1 MRPRRLPPC
10 LAVTALSAALLF
22 LLLLLCASS
31 FPPLVAWRSSA
42 ASRAAP
48 PPPPRAEWGPGRP
61 PSFAYWISG
70 TGGDARRVLR
80 LLRAVYHPRNRYL
93 LHLDAA
99 AAAEEREALAQAVRR
114 DEPAWR
120 EFRNVDVVGEGHA
133 IDRTG
138 SSALAAVLHGA
149 AVLLRIGA
157 HWDWLVTLSAED
169 YPLVTQDGEKRRFAN
184 RCDQSECDSLSL
196 CRVQSDPFGVSQ
208 LKINSSSGSLRA
220 IYGDLLYAFSSV
232 PRDLNFI
239 DHTSDLGWKRH
250 ERFEKII
257 VDPSLYMDR
266 NTEPYPSKEIRQMPD
281 AFQIFTG
288 SPWVILSRN
297 FAEHCVHGWDNL
309 PRKLLMYFANTAYSM
324 ESYFQTLICNSSDF
338 RNTTV
343 NGDLRYFVWDNPPGL
358 DPLVLNETHYENM
371 VNSSAAFARRFEE
384 DTPMLK
390 KMDDELLNRSPVQLV
405 PGVWCPNLGK
415 EQNGTDAESCS
426 KWGDINTVRPG
437 HGGERL
443 RQFISEISQTRG
455 CS

>member
-10 LAVTALSAALLF
+10 LAGTALFAALLI
-22 LLLLLCASS
+22 LLLLRTSS
-31 FPPLVAWRSSA
+31 SNPPLLTWPSTSRRA
-42 ASRAAP
+42 AAAP
-48 PPPPRAEWGPGRP
+48 PPPAAARAEWGPSRP

-70 TGGDARRVLR
+70 TGGDAPRVLR

-93 LHLDAA
+93 LHLDAGA
-99 AAAEEREALAQAVRR
+99 GAEERRALAEAVRSA

-120 EFRNVDVVGEGHA
+120 EFRNVDVVGEGNA
-133 IDRTG
+133 VDRAG
-138 SSALAAVLHGA
+138 PSAVAAVLHGA
-149 AVLLRIGA
+149 AVLLRRGPR
-157 HWDWLVTLSAED
+157 WDWLVTLSAED
-169 YPLVTQDGEKRRFAN
+169 YPLVTQD
-184 RCDQSECDSLSL
+184 
-196 CRVQSDPFGVSQ
+196 
-208 LKINSSSGSLRA
+208 
-220 IYGDLLYAFSSV
+220 DLLYAFSSV

-266 NTEPYPSKEIRQMPD
+266 NTEPFPSKEIRQMPD

-288 SPWVILSRN
+288 SPWVILSRK
-297 FAEHCVHGWDNL
+297 FAEHCVYGLDNL

-343 NGDLRYFVWDNPPGL
+343 NADLRYFVWDDPPGL
-358 DPLVLNETHYENM
+358 DPLVLNESNYQNM
-371 VNSSAAFARRFEE
+371 VNSSAAFARRFEA
-384 DTPMLK
+384 DAPVLN

-415 EQNGTDAESCS
+415 EQMGADVDSCL
-426 KWGDINTVRPG
+426 KWGDINAVRPG
-437 HGGERL
+437 RAGEQL
-443 RQFISEISQTRG
+443 RQFISEISENRG